1 MAIGAIGGIMPAP
14 SVGGIA
20 ALGPIQPTQ
29 PTQPMQIS
37 GVSGNGADASA
48 GVSFGQYLTEAL
60 GQVNSLQQESTSLT
74 NDFIAGK
81 TDSIHEVLIAG
92 EKASLSLQFALEIR
106 NKVLEA
112 YQEINR
118 MQI

>member
-1 MAIGAIGGIMPAP
+1 MAVGTIGSLMSATTGGIVPTAP
-14 SVGGIA
+14 TRSMGVQDAAETDAAGG
-20 ALGPIQPTQ
+20 T
-29 PTQPMQIS
+29 
-37 GVSGNGADASA
+37 
-48 GVSFGQYLTEAL
+48 SFGQYLVDAL
-60 GQVNSLQQESTSLT
+60 EQVNALQRQSTQMT
-74 NDFIAGK
+74 DDFIAGR

-92 EKASLSLQFALEIR
+92 EKASLSLQLALEIR

>member
-1 MAIGAIGGIMPAP
+1 MSATTGGITPTAP
-14 SVGGIA
+14 
-20 ALGPIQPTQ
+20 TR
-29 PTQPMQIS
+29 PM
-37 GVSGNGADASA
+37 GVADASQTGEA
-48 GVSFGQYLTEAL
+48 GGVSFGQYLTDAL
-60 GQVNSLQQESTSLT
+60 DQVNGLQQQSTQMT

-92 EKASLSLQFALEIR
+92 EKASLSLQLALEIR

>member
-1 MAIGAIGGIMPAP
+1 MAVGTIGSLMTATTGGI
-14 SVGGIA
+14 
-20 ALGPIQPTQ
+20 LPTA
-29 PTQPMQIS
+29 PTQPM
-37 GVSGNGADASA
+37 GVREAAQSDAAGGA
-48 GVSFGQYLTEAL
+48 SFGQYLADAL
-60 GQVNSLQQESTSLT
+60 GQVNALQQQSTQMT
-74 NDFIAGK
+74 DDFIAGR

-92 EKASLSLQFALEIR
+92 EKASLSLQLALEIR

>member
-1 MAIGAIGGIMPAP
+1 MAIGAIGIIPP
-14 SVGGIA
+14 LSSVAGVSA
-20 ALGPIQPTQ
+20 VGPLQA
-29 PTQPMQIS
+29 TQPMQAAGIPANGSDAAS
-37 GVSGNGADASA
+37 GI
-48 GVSFGQYLTEAL
+48 SFGQILSEAIA
-60 GQVNSLQQESTSLT
+60 QVNGLQQQSTALT

-92 EKASLSLQFALEIR
+92 EKASLSLQLVLEVR